1 MLSVAAGLRLT
12 ARLVPVSVTPSDD
25 LRRSMAFLGS
35 DLDPV
40 AVVRAGY
47 GAGLLAAVATLAA
60 TLVAPVAVGAW
71 MVVAALLVGGAV
83 AHAVHGAPR
92 YLARLRR
99 AAALGEAPGLVGRA
113 VLRMRI
119 DPTVEGAADF
129 AAETGRGPLA
139 DSLAGHLRRTRGRS
153 ESGLAA
159 FGRAWADWLP
169 ELRRATGLVCAAAAE
184 PSADRTRT
192 LDRALETVLSG
203 TEERMASFAGSVSGP
218 TTALYAF
225 GVLLPL
231 ALVSVLP
238 AARVAGVAVGLP
250 ALVAVYDLALPA
262 ALLLAS
268 GWLLARRPVAF
279 RPPAVSRSHPN
290 VPDRR
295 WPPVA
300 AAAVAIAVALALTRT
315 RLGWAAP
322 LVAVGG
328 AVGGALLARY
338 RPVLSVRAHAQAVE
352 AGLTDAAHLVGA
364 RVRDGESVESA
375 VAAAAEEVP
384 DETGAMLAEAG
395 AVAERLRV
403 DVHEAFLGEHGA
415 LATVPS
421 PRARSVATLIA
432 LAGREG
438 RPAGRALVAMAEHLD
453 DLASVERAA
462 KRDLSRVTGTL
473 RSTALLFGPL
483 VAGAT
488 VAMAGGVGTSGAFG
502 GDPIPTPQLGL
513 AVGAYVLALSAI
525 LAGLAA
531 ALSAGLDRALIGY
544 RVGQAL
550 CTATAAYLLAFLGA
564 GAVL

>member
-1 MLSVAAGLRLT
+1 VA
-12 ARLVPVSVTPSDD
+12 VDPSDD
-25 LRRSMAFLGS
+25 LRRALAFLGS
-35 DLDPV
+35 DLEAAV
-40 AVVRAGY
+40 VVRAGY
-47 GAGLLAAVATLAA
+47 VVGLLAAGATLAVA
-60 TLVAPVAVGAW
+60 AVAPVAVDP
-71 MVVAALLVGGAV
+71 VVVFAALLVGGGTT
-83 AHAVHGAPR
+83 HAVHAAPR

-99 AAALGEAPGLVGRA
+99 AAALGEAPGLIGRA

-119 DPTVEGAADF
+119 DPSVEVAADF
-129 AAETGRGPLA
+129 AAETGRGPLS

-159 FGRAWADWLP
+159 FGRAWAEWLP
-169 ELRRATGLVCAAAAE
+169 ELRRATGLVRAAAAE
-184 PSADRTRT
+184 PSAEGART

-250 ALVAVYDLALPA
+250 TLVAVYDLALPA
-262 ALLLAS
+262 ALLVAS

-279 RPPAVSRSHPN
+279 RPPSVSRNHPD

-295 WPPVA
+295 WPPVVA
-300 AAAVAIAVALALTRT
+300 GLAAVAVALGLART
-315 RLGWAAP
+315 GLAWAAP

-328 AVGGALLARY
+328 ATGGALLVWY
-338 RPVLSVRAHAQAVE
+338 RPVLSVRAHARAVE

-364 RVRDGESVESA
+364 RVRDGESVERA

-384 DETGAMLAEAG
+384 AETGEMLAEAG

-403 DVHEAFLGEHGA
+403 DVREAFLGEHGA

-453 DLASVERAA
+453 DLATVERAA
-462 KRDLSRVTGTL
+462 ERELSRVTGTL

-488 VAMAGGVGTSGAFG
+488 VAMAGGVGTGGAFG

-513 AVGAYVLALSAI
+513 AVGAYVLVLSAI

-544 RVGQAL
+544 RVGRAL
-550 CTATAAYLLAFLGA
+550 CVATVAYLLAFRGA

>member
-1 MLSVAAGLRLT
+1 MLRPSGGVRLA
-12 ARLVPVSVTPSDD
+12 ARLAPVAVSPSDD
-25 LRRSMAFLGS
+25 LRRALSFLGS
-35 DLDPV
+35 DLDAAV
-40 AVVRAGY
+40 VVRAGY
-47 GAGLLAAVATLAA
+47 GAGSLAACGTLGVATLA
-60 TLVAPVAVGAW
+60 PVGVGPVLLLAS
-71 MVVAALLVGGAV
+71 LLVGGGV

-129 AAETGRGPLA
+129 AAETGRGPLSA
-139 DSLAGHLRRTRGRS
+139 SLAGHLRRARGRPT
-153 ESGLAA
+153 SGLAA

-169 ELRRATGLVCAAAAE
+169 ELRRATGLVRAAAAE
-184 PSADRTRT
+184 PSADRART

-250 ALVAVYDLALPA
+250 ALVVVYDLALPVT
-262 ALLLAS
+262 LLLAS

-279 RPPAVSRSHPN
+279 RPPSVPRSHPD
-290 VPDRR
+290 VPERR

-300 AAAVAIAVALALTRT
+300 AAAGAVAVALALTRT
-315 RLGWAAP
+315 RLAWAAP

-328 AVGGALLARY
+328 ALGGALLARY
-338 RPVLSVRAHAQAVE
+338 RPVLSVRAHARAVE

-364 RVRDGESVESA
+364 RVRDGESVERA

-415 LATVPS
+415 LAAVPS

-462 KRDLSRVTGTL
+462 ERDLARVTGTL

-544 RVGQAL
+544 RVGRAL
-550 CTATAAYLLAFLGA
+550 CVATVAYLVAFLGA